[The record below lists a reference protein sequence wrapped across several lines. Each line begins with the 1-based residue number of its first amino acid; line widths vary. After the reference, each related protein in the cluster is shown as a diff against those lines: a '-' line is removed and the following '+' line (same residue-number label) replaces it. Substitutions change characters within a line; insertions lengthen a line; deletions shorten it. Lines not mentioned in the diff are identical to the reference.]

1 MSLDAA
7 FRNAVY
13 TASLA
18 GGPHHIVVDQHD
30 LVLDRLMAEHRMA
43 SAARLTAANPGA
55 KTELSSEANAALNAK
70 LAADLDRFGV
80 THLPCRSAGPNGEW
94 PEEGFLALGLSRAQ
108 AELLAR
114 AYGQAGYLWM
124 EAGEPVT
131 LVML

>member
-1 MSLDAA
+1 MSLETA

-18 GGPHHIVVDQHD
+18 GGPHHITVDQHD
-30 LVLDRLMAEHRMA
+30 LVLDRLLAEHRVGG
-43 SAARLTAANPGA
+43 AARLTAASPGA
-55 KTELSSEANAALNAK
+55 KVELTAVANATLNAK

-80 THLPCRSAGPNGEW
+80 QHLPCRSEGPGGEW
-94 PEEGFLALGLSRAQ
+94 PEEGFLAFGLSRAQ

-114 AYGQAGYLWM
+114 AYGQAGYLWI
-124 EAGEPVT
+124 EAGEPVV